1 MVERINMSGYFF
13 TFEGGEGSGKSTQ
26 IRLLA
31 EALEKSGHHVIT
43 TREPGGSVGAEE
55 IRHLLVTG
63 KADRWDDV
71 TETLLFFAARRDHL
85 VTKIWPALKM
95 GNIVLSDRFADSTMA
110 YQGYGYG
117 NNPKQQALIRRLYKE
132 VAGDFKPDLTFLLDI
147 PVAEGLKRSRR
158 SDNKEQRFEDKEVQ
172 FHEHLREAYLEM
184 AKAEPKRFVV
194 LDARQPI
201 MELHQQIMQNLMN
214 RLFFH
219 NNKLKKT
226 CLNDNKNR

>member
-1 MVERINMSGYFF
+1 MTGHFF

-31 EALEKSGHHVIT
+31 EALEAAGHPVIT

-63 KADRWDDV
+63 KTDRWDDV

-85 VTKIWPALKM
+85 KSKIWPAIQN
-95 GNIVLSDRFADSTMA
+95 GEIVISDRFADSTMA

-117 NNPKQQALIRRLYKE
+117 NNPKQQALIRALYKE

-147 PVAEGLKRSRR
+147 PVDIGLKRSRR
-158 SDNKEQRFEDKEVQ
+158 ADNKEQRFEDKEVQ
-172 FHEHLREAYLEM
+172 FHERLRQAYLKM
-184 AKAEPKRFVV
+184 AQAEPDRFVII
-194 LDARQPI
+194 DAQQPI
-201 MELHQQIMQNLMN
+201 MTIHQQIMQTLVNK
-214 RLFFH
+214 RIFR
-219 NNKLKKT
+219 NNKRTTPCLK
-226 CLNDNKNR
+226 NSKNR